1 MGNTLTN
8 LMPDLYEALDV
19 VSREM
24 VGFIPAVSLDAQAER
39 AALNQTV
46 RVPITPA
53 AAAEDSTPGTTPP
66 DTGDQVIGNTTLAI
80 TKSRVVPFRWTGEEQ
95 KGMNTGPGYMNLRAQ
110 QIAQAIRTLV
120 NEVEV
125 DLGSLYKLAS
135 RAYCNHAT
143 TPPATFA
150 TNLGDPAQVR
160 KILTDNGCPMTD
172 CQLVVDTTSGANLR
186 TLAQLNKANEAG
198 DVSMLRQGILLP
210 LHGFDV
216 RESAGVAQTVTVGT
230 GSSYVINGAHA
241 KGATD
246 IVIKTGTGTVLAGDV
261 ITIGSDTTT
270 KYVVKTGGTAAGTIV
285 IGAPGLRKAA
295 ADGDAVVIVGAASR
309 NMAFHRSA
317 IVLAT
322 RAPALPEEGDMATDR
337 TIVTDPRSG
346 LSFEVAMYPQYK
358 RVRYEVGLAWGY
370 QNIKP
375 AHTAL
380 LLGQ

>member
-1 MGNTLTN
+1 MANTLTN

-19 VSREM
+19 VSREL
-24 VGFIPAVSLDAQAER
+24 VGFIPAVTLDAQAER
-39 AALNQTV
+39 AALNQTI
-46 RVPITPA
+46 RIPITPA

-66 DTGDQVIGNTTLAI
+66 DTGDQVIGNTTFAI

-95 KGMNTGPGYMNLRAQ
+95 KGMNTGAGYMNLRAQ
-110 QIAQAIRTLV
+110 QIAQALRTLV

-125 DLGSLYKLAS
+125 DLGGLYKLTS
-135 RAYCNHAT
+135 RAYCDHAT
-143 TPPATFA
+143 TPPAPFA
-150 TNLGDPAQVR
+150 SNLKDPAQVR
-160 KILTDNGCPMTD
+160 KILTDNGCPMGD
-172 CQLVVDTTSGANLR
+172 CQMVIDSTAGANLR
-186 TLAQLNKANEAG
+186 TLAQLNKANESG

-210 LHGFDV
+210 IHGFDI
-216 RESAGVAQTVTVGT
+216 RESAGVAATVTVGT
-230 GSSYVINGAHA
+230 GASYVINGAHA

-261 ITIGSDTTT
+261 ITIGTDTAT
-270 KYVVKTGGTAAGTIV
+270 KYVVKTGAAAVGTIV
-285 IGAPGLRKAA
+285 IAAPGLRKAVS
-295 ADGDAVVIVGAASR
+295 DGDAVVIVSAASR

-346 LSFEVAMYPQYK
+346 LSFEVTMYPQYK
-358 RVRYEVGLAWGY
+358 RVRYEVGLAWGV

-380 LLGQ
+380 LLSV